1 MTVHDPIC
9 TESGNIEAALYGSFL
24 PIPPQ
29 SLFPVIDMSEY
40 AAEKMPG
47 AIIVKKDS
55 PIIINEGR
63 VRTRLRVTNNGCR
76 PVQVSN
82 LPIIQKQFYS
92 FLNIIFRLDLT
103 IILSKQTVS
112 FPSIVVKPMENDST
126 SQQVLQYDSNLETS
140 K

>member
-1 MTVHDPIC
+1 MSFQMFQVYCMTFKSKGHSMMGEFVLHQFITIQNLEPEASVFLVTVHDPIC

-24 PIPPQ
+24 PIPPM
-29 SLFPVIDMSEY
+29 SLFPLIEISEY

-63 VRTRLRVTNNGCR
+63 ARIRLRVTNDGCR

-82 LPIIQKQFYS
+82 VPTPQNQF
-92 FLNIIFRLDLT
+92 
-103 IILSKQTVS
+103 
-112 FPSIVVKPMENDST
+112 
-126 SQQVLQYDSNLETS
+126 
-140 K
+140 